1 MDMALSLSHQ
11 IGSLCGTPVPD
22 AAAGGE
28 PAGVVSMKAPAPAL
42 RCRIRKPGEMEG
54 VSPPLSPCSRTSSP
68 VFGATRPDLSMA
80 CQALVG
86 AEPVPAGLEGFV
98 DGGAA
103 VKEYKVG
110 RVGERK
116 GTGTGVPVYVML
128 PLDSVNGGHKVNR
141 KKAMNAS
148 LQALKSAGVEGVML
162 DVWWGLVERD
172 GPGEY
177 NFGGYAELL
186 EMCRRHGLKVQAVMS
201 FHRCGGNVGDSCT

>member
-1 MDMALSLSHQ
+1 MDLALSLSHQ

-28 PAGVVSMKAPAPAL
+28 PAGVVSMKTPAPAL

-54 VSPPLSPCSRTSSP
+54 VSPPLSPRSRTPSP

-86 AEPVPAGLEGFV
+86 AEPAPAGLEGFV

-103 VKEYKVG
+103 VKEYKAG
-110 RVGERK
+110 GVGERK
-116 GTGTGVPVYVML
+116 GMGVPVYVML

-148 LQALKSAGVEGVML
+148 LQALKSAGVAGVMM

-172 GPGEY
+172 RPGEY
-177 NFGGYAELL
+177 DFGGYAELL
-186 EMCRRHGLKVQAVMS
+186 EMCHRHGLKVQAVMS
-201 FHRCGGNVGDSCT
+201 FHQCGGNVGDSCT